1 MTTKLVATG
10 AFLAFLASASIA
22 LAEDK
27 VTLCHVTESDSNPFV
42 LITVSS
48 NAVPAHVAPP
58 PPQGGRGGGGRANRP
73 LSPPGS
79 RGARNRRRFTGYE
92 GHSNSPSP

>member
-48 NAVPAHVAPP
+48 NAVPAHVSHGDFIAPIVVEARDRIDP
-58 PPQGGRGGGGRANRP
+58 NI
-73 LSPPGS
+73 LSHAKT
-79 RGARNRRRFTGYE
+79 RLFWQ
-92 GHSNSPSP
+92 

>member
-48 NAVPAHVAPP
+48 NAVPAHVSHGDFIAP
-58 PPQGGRGGGGRANRP
+58 GETVENCDDSGGG
-73 LSPPGS
+73 PGP
-79 RGARNRRRFTGYE
+79 N
-92 GHSNSPSP
+92 